1 MDNSLP
7 TSEEGPDSQHS
18 PEVSAAPGRE
28 GQEGLI
34 CSSLCFA
41 SPLAEIK
48 KKEIT
53 FLMIS
58 KA

>member
-41 SPLAEIK
+41 SPLA
-48 KKEIT
+48 
-53 FLMIS
+53 F
-58 KA
+58 